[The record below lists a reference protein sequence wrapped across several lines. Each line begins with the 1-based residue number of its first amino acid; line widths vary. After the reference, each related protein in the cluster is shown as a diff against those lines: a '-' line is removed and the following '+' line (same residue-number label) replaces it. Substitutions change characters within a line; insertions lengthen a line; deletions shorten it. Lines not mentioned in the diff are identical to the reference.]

1 MKFTNNSSEYIRIK
15 QDTNRRYIEMIN
27 NRVTMGLI
35 VMKMI
40 GAVHRRARVE
50 VAHQAR
56 LIDHRI
62 RNLKGIPDQVEAEAP
77 LKRQVNTSAPSR
89 LQNISLRNN

>member
-1 MKFTNNSSEYIRIK
+1 MRCTNNSSEYIRIK
-15 QDTNRRYIEMIN
+15 QDTNLRNIEMIHN
-27 NRVTMGLI
+27 PVTMGLI
-35 VMKMI
+35 VKKMI

-62 RNLKGIPDQVEAEAP
+62 LNLKGILDQVEAEAH
-77 LKRQVNTSAPSR
+77 LKRQVNTNAPSR